1 MYKLNDTLADI
12 TSRYKLLDVIGRG
25 SYGTVQC
32 AKRLKDN
39 VLVSI
44 KTVRHQNKDP
54 SEIYFLNKLKN
65 VEGVISLYEYRV
77 CLDGYILIMK
87 YFKTDL
93 HDFWDK
99 NLPLPKSTIK
109 RVLFQIVEICTTLFG
124 LNVYHGDLKMENIVI
139 RPETLKIKLIDF
151 GSAGYVNKKR
161 KICGTKHYLPPEYHE
176 LRIYKPEK
184 ALVWSIGI
192 ILLEL
197 VTGESAENYIL
208 KSRSAKMFCNIID
221 QCLTIDYVKRIK
233 LNELKNAIKDFQ

>member
-1 MYKLNDTLADI
+1 MSKLKNTLADI
-12 TSRYKLLDVIGRG
+12 TSRYKLLDVIGSG

-39 VLVSI
+39 ALVSI
-44 KTVRHQNKDP
+44 KTVRKTHKDP

-65 VEGVISLYEYRV
+65 VEEVISLFEYRV
-77 CLDGYILIMK
+77 CRDGYILIME

-93 HDFWDK
+93 FDFWDK
-99 NLPLPKSTIK
+99 NFPLPKPTIK
-109 RVLFQIVEICTTLFG
+109 RILFQIVEICTTLFR

-151 GSAGYVNKKR
+151 GSAGYINEKR

-176 LRIYKPEK
+176 LRIYKPEN

-197 VTGESAENYIL
+197 VPGESAKDYTL
-208 KSRSAKMFCNIID
+208 SRRSAKMFCNVID